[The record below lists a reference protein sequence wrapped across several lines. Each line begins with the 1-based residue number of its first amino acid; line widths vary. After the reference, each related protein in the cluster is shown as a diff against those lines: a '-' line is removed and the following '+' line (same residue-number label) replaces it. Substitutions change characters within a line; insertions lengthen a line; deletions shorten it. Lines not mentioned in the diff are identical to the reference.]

1 MVRRGDNFSFE
12 HVETEKRKGKR
23 NAGGSAENLELGGSI
38 RPGLIVR
45 QQLGLTRLRVVL
57 PGLSLLKEGTAG
69 TCLQPSHPIAH
80 GLRAVSPEVQ
90 HIRDMTRMYSL
101 FIGSYL

>member
-1 MVRRGDNFSFE
+1 MERCLGPGVPSQSLHPILCVARRGDNFSFE

-38 RPGLIVR
+38 RPGLIIR

-57 PGLSLLKEGTAG
+57 PGLSLLKEGHSWEVPPA
-69 TCLQPSHPIAH
+69 QPSHCSRPQ
-80 GLRAVSPEVQ
+80 GCVP
-90 HIRDMTRMYSL
+90 
-101 FIGSYL
+101 